1 MRFPLCLVAMRR
13 AAVTLMAAAAIQ
25 STTFAQQ
32 PPQTPAAPPAQVTPA
47 PGPKPPIFNRANQ
60 VMPNWLRVRGEFRER
75 VEGFDGA
82 GFVDDRQDLYYLTR
96 VRLNA
101 AVTPTRLLSF
111 QVQVQDA
118 RVARKTVGPVGV
130 PFKAPFDL
138 RMAFADVGDAKSP
151 FALRAGRQELAFG
164 EQRLIG
170 HVSWVNAA
178 RTFDAV
184 KLTFRQPAFSVDVFG
199 ASVVRIQEGEFDTS
213 GYGNRLAGA
222 YATATKLMPLG
233 TVEPYLFW
241 RRDVN
246 LPTETASVGDLGQTT
261 VGMRMVGRLPG
272 RLDYGVEMAAQRGSL
287 GTDDVQAW
295 AGHWQL
301 RESLSGAA
309 AVRLVTEYNYASGD
323 RDPVDG
329 VRGTFDHLYPTP
341 HDKYGLANQIGWKN
355 IHHARAGV
363 EFTPV
368 RNLPV
373 TANYHS
379 WWVAEKHDGVY
390 TALGVPLARVA
401 GGAAS
406 RHVGQEI
413 DAQVARALMPQLQ
426 VAAGYAH
433 IFTGAFLKEATPGAS
448 YSYPYVMATYVFLA
462 ER

>member
-1 MRFPLCLVAMRR
+1 MCLPLCLAPMRR
-13 AAVTLMAAAAIQ
+13 GAVILIATAAIQ

-32 PPQTPAAPPAQVTPA
+32 PQQIPTAPPAQVTPA
-47 PGPKPPIFNRANQ
+47 PGPKPPIFNRANS
-60 VMPNWLRVRGEFRER
+60 VMPSWLRVRGEFRER

-101 AVTPTRLLSF
+101 AITPTPLLSF
-111 QVQVQDA
+111 QVQAQDA

-138 RMAFADVGDAKSP
+138 RMGYADVGDAKTP

-184 KLTFRQPAFSVDVFG
+184 KLTLRQPAFSVDVFG

-222 YATATKLMPLG
+222 YATATKLVPLG

-272 RLDYGVEMAAQRGSL
+272 RLDYGIEMAAQRGSL

-295 AGHWQL
+295 AGHWQI

-309 AVRLVTEYNYASGD
+309 AVRLITEYNYASGD

-355 IHHARAGV
+355 IHHARAGM

-368 RNLPV
+368 RGLPV

-379 WWVAEKHDGVY
+379 WWVAEKQDGIY
-390 TALGVPLARVA
+390 TALGVPLARVV

-406 RHVGQEI
+406 RHVGQEL
-413 DAQVARALMPQLQ
+413 DAQVARALTPQLQ
-426 VAAGYAH
+426 LAAGYAH

>member
-1 MRFPLCLVAMRR
+1 MRR
-13 AAVTLMAAAAIQ
+13 GAVILMATAAIQ

-32 PPQTPAAPPAQVTPA
+32 PQQAATVPPAQVTPA
-47 PGPKPPIFNRANQ
+47 PKPPIFNRANQ
-60 VMPNWLRVRGEFRER
+60 VMPSWLRVRGEFRER

-138 RMAFADVGDAKSP
+138 RMGYADVGDAKTP

-178 RTFDAV
+178 RTFDAL

-222 YATATKLMPLG
+222 YATATKLVPLG

-272 RLDYGVEMAAQRGSL
+272 RLDYGIEMAAQRGSL

-295 AGHWQL
+295 AGHWQV

-309 AVRLVTEYNYASGD
+309 AVRLIGEYNYASGD
-323 RDPVDG
+323 RDPMDG

-355 IHHARAGV
+355 IHHARAGM

-368 RNLPV
+368 KGLPV

-379 WWVAEKHDGVY
+379 WWLAEKQDGIY

-401 GGAAS
+401 GGAAN
-406 RHVGQEI
+406 RHVGQEL
-413 DAQVARALMPQLQ
+413 DAQVARALTPQLQ
-426 VAAGYAH
+426 LAAGYAH
-433 IFTGAFLKEATPGAS
+433 IFTGAFLKQATPGAS